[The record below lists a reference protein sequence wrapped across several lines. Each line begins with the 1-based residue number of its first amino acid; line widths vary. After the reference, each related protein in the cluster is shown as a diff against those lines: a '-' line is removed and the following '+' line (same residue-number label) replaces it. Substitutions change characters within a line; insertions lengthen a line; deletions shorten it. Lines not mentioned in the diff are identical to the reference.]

1 MAGRTYQPRNPYV
14 DNLARERR
22 RRFFIRLLAS
32 VFCGVMLGGVSAYGL
47 FYSGWMDINS
57 ISINGLKSITED
69 QISPTIRTMIEKNVV
84 PILNIRFQRNVF
96 FFNPKP
102 VKEAILAR
110 FPVIK
115 AIEISKDLPHKI
127 TLNITERTVLGTWC
141 LNNSCHYFDEEGVLW
156 GKALKSSGSLLLNV
170 EDFRQSEGRTK
181 IDGQF
186 LVGIKELTNE
196 LKNINLKINKIEI
209 PKDSVGEF
217 KVYNGLEREVL
228 FSNFDL
234 EVVDEM
240 ESTPNRNKKILFLLR
255 DGLNSTDPLISKTEF
270 TFILAHPT
278 IGSPYISPLKFPFA
292 VTLKTKE
299 EKTVSVWVE
308 QLKYVKSGTLQIR
321 STKTVMVTDVVPKGK
336 WNFVLTREPPL

>member
-1 MAGRTYQPRNPYV
+1 MTGRAYQPRNSYV

-32 VFCGVMLGGVSAYGL
+32 VFCGVMLGGVSAYCL

-170 EDFRQSEGRTK
+170 EDLRPNEGQAK
-181 IDGQF
+181 IDTQM
-186 LVGIKELTNE
+186 LAGIKEAVSGLQ
-196 LKNINLKINKIEI
+196 NIGVKINKIEI
-209 PKDSVGEF
+209 PQDSIGEF
-217 KVYNGLEREVL
+217 KIYTTRGYYL
-228 FSNFDL
+228 
-234 EVVDEM
+234 
-240 ESTPNRNKKILFLLR
+240 IL
-255 DGLNSTDPLISKTEF
+255 S
-270 TFILAHPT
+270 
-278 IGSPYISPLKFPFA
+278 
-292 VTLKTKE
+292 
-299 EKTVSVWVE
+299 
-308 QLKYVKSGTLQIR
+308 
-321 STKTVMVTDVVPKGK
+321 
-336 WNFVLTREPPL
+336 